1 MSRVRGKDTKP
12 EMAVRRML
20 HQAGY
25 RFRLHRRDLPGTPD
39 LVFPSRKTAVFVHGC
54 FWHRHEHCRRA
65 STPKTRVEFW
75 KEKFHRNVQRDRVNQ
90 NRLEQAGWKVIIVWE
105 CETTNLESLGARLRR
120 ELGMPGI
127 SRSKARIAASGGGAT
142 DA

>member
-20 HQAGY
+20 HRDGY
-25 RFRLHRRDLPGTPD
+25 RYRLHRRDLPGTPD
-39 LVFPSRKTAVFVHGC
+39 LVFPSRRVALFVHGC

-65 STPKTRVEFW
+65 STPKTRVAFW
-75 KEKFHRNVQRDRVNQ
+75 ENKFRRNVERDRINL
-90 NRLEQAGWKVIIVWE
+90 NRLEQQGWRVIVVWE
-105 CETTNLESLGARLRR
+105 CETTDLLDLRTRLLR
-120 ELGMPGI
+120 ELGPPG
-127 SRSKARIAASGGGAT
+127 SPREHVEAELEEEKT